1 MTLPSRTI
9 AIIGGGFSGTVL
21 ATHLLRLSYW
31 KPLRVVLVERDRIG
45 RGVAYADRDYPYLLN
60 VPAGRM
66 PASSRDPQEFLRFVR
81 KTHPDATAEDFLP
94 RSLYGQYLESL
105 LADVEER
112 SPAHVTLERIQ
123 GDVVALRRES
133 DTAHPH
139 LTLTLEDGQEISA
152 EAVVLATGNPPPGP
166 LPGAESLAGTGR
178 YSRDPWQAPQ
188 TFLPGETVLT
198 VGTGL
203 TMADVVLAG
212 YAATGGKLQ
221 FHALSRHGLIPPS
234 QTTFRF
240 RAAQCDGDGGAL
252 LRAASASARQ
262 LVHAVRGL
270 ALLTQGQAGDWREAI
285 TFVRNLAPALW
296 QRLSAKE
303 RQRFLRHA
311 RTYWDI
317 HRHRLPQTTL
327 AGLMQLRRAGSLQ
340 VHAGRILAM
349 EPAADRVRVT
359 WRPRGASEPQTLLVD
374 RVVNCT
380 GPDYNP
386 KRTQDPLLAQ
396 LLSSAMVSTD
406 ALGLGLRTGPYGAVL
421 DAQGGLASD
430 LFYLGP
436 MLRADHWESTA
447 VHELRG
453 HAERLAHFLTA
464 TTAVERGMPPRLT
477 EPQRM
482 SSIA

>member
-1 MTLPSRTI
+1 MTSPSRTI

-21 ATHLLRLSYW
+21 ATHLLRFSYW
-31 KPLRVVLVERDRIG
+31 KPLHIVLVERSRIG
-45 RGVAYADRDYPYLLN
+45 RGLAYAETASPYVLN

-66 PASSRDPQEFLRFVR
+66 SASSRDPHEFLRFAR
-81 KTHPDATAEDFLP
+81 RTHPDTTAEDFLP

-105 LADVEER
+105 LAEVEER
-112 SPAHVTLERIQ
+112 SPEHVTLERIQ
-123 GDVVALRRES
+123 SDAVALRRVS
-133 DTAHPH
+133 DGAHPLI
-139 LTLTLEDGQEISA
+139 LTLANGQEISA
-152 EAVVLATGNPPPGP
+152 EAVVLATGNPPPAP
-166 LPGAESLAGTGR
+166 LPGAEALAGTGR
-178 YSRDPWQAPQ
+178 YSCDPWLAPQ
-188 TFLPGETVLT
+188 SLQPGETVLT

-203 TMADVVLAG
+203 TAADIILAG
-212 YAATGGKLQ
+212 HAAAGGKVQ

-240 RAAQCDGDGGAL
+240 KAAQCDGDGGAL
-252 LRAASASARQ
+252 LRAASSSAR
-262 LVHAVRGL
+262 LLLRAVRQL
-270 ALLTQGQAGDWREAI
+270 AQTTETQGGDWREAV
-285 TFVRNLAPALW
+285 TFVRNLAPSIW
-296 QRLSAKE
+296 QRLSTKE
-303 RQRFLRHA
+303 RQRFLRHVRA
-311 RTYWDI
+311 YWDM

-327 AGLMQLRRAGSLQ
+327 AGLMQLRLAGSLQ
-340 VHAGRILAM
+340 VHAGRILSM
-349 EPAADRVRVT
+349 EPEGNRIRVT
-359 WRPRGASEPQTLLVD
+359 WRARGRSEPQTLMVD

-386 KRTQDPLLAQ
+386 RRTKEPLLGQ
-396 LLSSAMVSTD
+396 LLSSGMVSAD

-436 MLRADHWESTA
+436 MLRADHWECTA

-464 TTAVERGMPPRLT
+464 NTAVERGVPARLP

-482 SSIA
+482 RSIA